1 MSELLSNVVSPE
13 AEIRGPGQG
22 RGPAPSP
29 SSNMAKRL
37 DTLENKTIYLID
49 NGFGGGHEF
58 MLELQKWFAKHMPS
72 VTTIARR
79 KTGQVFAD
87 DTTDLWDEIK
97 AKGHAVVYGVAG

>member
-1 MSELLSNVVSPE
+1 MSELLSNVMSPE
-13 AEIRGPGQG
+13 AEIRSVSL
-22 RGPAPSP
+22 RGPAPTT
-29 SSNMAKRL
+29 SNLAKRL

-49 NGFGGGHEF
+49 NGFGGGPQF
-58 MLELQKWFAKHMPS
+58 MLQLQKWFAKHMPS

-79 KTGQVFAD
+79 KTGQVFMD

>member
-1 MSELLSNVVSPE
+1 MTNELLSSVMSPE
-13 AEIRGPGQG
+13 AENQSMSMAGPT
-22 RGPAPSP
+22 PPSLA
-29 SSNMAKRL
+29 MARRL

-49 NGFGGGHEF
+49 NGFGGGSEF
-58 MLELQKWFAKHMPS
+58 MLQLQKWFAKHMPS

>member
-1 MSELLSNVVSPE
+1 MTNQTLVSVMSPE
-13 AEIRGPGQG
+13 AEIRTASQHGPV
-22 RGPAPSP
+22 P
-29 SSNMAKRL
+29 SSSNLAKRL

-49 NGFGGGHEF
+49 NGFGGGSEF
-58 MLELQKWFAKHMPS
+58 MLQLQKWFAKHMPS

>member
-1 MSELLSNVVSPE
+1 MASELLSNVMSPE
-13 AEIRGPGQG
+13 AEIRSAVQ
-22 RGPAPSP
+22 RGPAAST
-29 SSNMAKRL
+29 SKMAGRL

-49 NGFGGGHEF
+49 NGFGGGSEF
-58 MLELQKWFAKHMPS
+58 MLQLQKWFAKYMPS

>member
-1 MSELLSNVVSPE
+1 MASELLSNVMSPE
-13 AEIRGPGQG
+13 AEIRSESQ
-22 RGPAPSP
+22 RGPAPS
-29 SSNMAKRL
+29 SSNLARRL

-49 NGFGGGHEF
+49 NGFGGGSEF
-58 MLELQKWFAKHMPS
+58 MLQLQKWFTKHMPS

-97 AKGHAVVYGVAG
+97 AKGHAVIYGVAG